1 MQLSPDHT
9 SSHLGIR
16 ESSVSAED
24 LANLTVKV
32 QKGHHFFEA
41 EVSFV
46 SLDSKVTLVGT
57 VSPNRRP
64 SSAASELAKKIESFC
79 KNNYAKLAKGR

>member
-1 MQLSPDHT
+1 MLLTPWRR
-9 SSHLGIR
+9 SHSMSLFADR
-16 ESSVSAED
+16 RRCRP
-24 LANLTVKV
+24 TCC
-32 QKGHHFFEA
+32 Q

-79 KNNYAKLAKGR
+79 QDNYAELAKGR